1 MSDLPTLS
9 QSKAN
14 RYNTCK
20 ASFHYKYVRGLSRRR
35 VARPLTFGS
44 AIHKVIEDSTLG
56 LDERKLKR
64 SLKRWANE
72 ELAKSNYFTAELEM
86 FHEAVDSAWVVMREY
101 HDFWPKDHLTYMTVN
116 GKKAEH
122 EIEYQPKGEDFV
134 VTGKIDAFARSKNKL
149 KWMVEH
155 KSGKTLLSDEDR
167 WRSVQSAVYMTV
179 GEKLGFPEVDGMVWD
194 MVRSKEP
201 TQPQLLKSGTFSL
214 AKLDSL
220 PMVVREVIEAAGQ
233 NPNDYPTLLASVEQN
248 RNQWF
253 QRVFQPVT
261 SSIRDHLWKEF
272 IETGREI
279 NEFGH
284 KLKRMTIGKH
294 CSWCDFQ
301 PICQAIMTGNDA
313 DFVIEREF
321 NDAKAAPKAE
331 SKPIKP
337 AARKE
342 GKPAIKR
349 GLAGRRLNPHQK
361 GK

>member
-1 MSDLPTLS
+1 MSDLPTVS

-20 ASFHYKYVRGLSRRR
+20 ASYNYKYNMKLSRRR

-64 SLKRWANE
+64 SLKRWADE
-72 ELAKSNYFTAELEM
+72 ELSKSNYFTAELEM
-86 FHEAVDSAWVVMREY
+86 FHEAVDSAWTIMREY
-101 HDFWPKDHLTYMTVN
+101 HDFWPKDHLTYLEID

-122 EIEYQPKGEDFV
+122 EIEYQPKGEDFL
-134 VTGKIDAFARSKNKL
+134 VTGKIDAYARSKNKL

-167 WRSVQSAVYMTV
+167 WRSVQGAVYMTV
-179 GEKLGFPEVDGMVWD
+179 GPELGHPKVDGMVWD
-194 MVRSKEP
+194 MVRSKAP
-201 TQPQLLKSGTFSL
+201 THPQLLKSGTFSL

-272 IETGREI
+272 IETGRDILE
-279 NEFGH
+279 NGH
-284 KLKRMTIGKH
+284 RNKRMTIGKH
-294 CSWCDFQ
+294 CSWCDYQ

-313 DFVIEREF
+313 DYVIEREF
-321 NDAKAAPKAE
+321 NRAETAPKTEVRKQAPKADRE
-331 SKPIKP
+331 PK
-337 AARKE
+337 
-342 GKPAIKR
+342 IKR
-349 GLAGRRLNPHQK
+349 GVTGRRLLANKK